1 MSAKQSA
8 VDRGYDA
15 LEELIAKGQ
24 KINKNAVAKLAE
36 FSHTNFYK
44 EEFREL
50 QEAIEDAEDKRQRD
64 LLSNEVEKL
73 KEEVLELKD
82 KLKKE
87 KAKAKKSSNDG
98 TELKLLLAKLTE
110 CYRLVD
116 ELKRDNA
123 DLQNEIAH
131 LSGTKEKVIRVNEQT
146 GEVLTGIFKD

>member
-1 MSAKQSA
+1 MSPKQSA
-8 VDRGYDA
+8 LDRGYDA
-15 LEELIAKGQ
+15 LNTLIAKGQ

-44 EEFREL
+44 KEFNKL
-50 QEAIEDAEDKRQRD
+50 QEAIEEAEDKRQRD

-73 KEEVLELKD
+73 KEEVIDLKD

-131 LSGTKEKVIRVNEQT
+131 LGGTKEKVLRVNEQT